1 MKKIYMILA
10 VFALL
15 SMSLNAQTK
24 VEIIPDGYFRMGPSR
39 VSTTPVTPPYSNSFD
54 SSTDFDWWETINANN
69 DDYTWAYSS
78 NAAQI
83 RWNSSKA
90 ADDWLVTA
98 PVYLEAGKNYK
109 FYIDTWEG
117 TTTYGSERM
126 EVKMASA
133 NTATALSAGTSIIA
147 STDVSW
153 TSSQTLSNLN
163 VTVSSTGN
171 YYFGIHG
178 ISDADIYYLYVD
190 NFVIDVDITDPT
202 ITASPTSVSM
212 STTPGGTATETVA
225 VTGLNLTD
233 GITYTLT
240 DANNVF
246 SVSPASLGTT
256 GGTLTITYSPT
267 AAGNHTAT
275 LVLNSTGADPVT
287 ITLNGSCVAGTVYEL
302 VTDPS
307 TQLVDG
313 KEYILVAK
321 NNQYAMG
328 ALSGTS
334 GYGTA
339 IAITDNGNGTVT
351 VPGTASPMVL
361 TLHNYSS
368 NYTSGYT
375 FTLAN
380 GSYLRPYASN
390 NTNLTTATAS
400 SDNNCWTTVADV
412 KSTGGY
418 GLKNYLSTSRAL
430 GFQEST
436 SVTARFAYYGTNNLT
451 ATSTT
456 YYYALLYKKVEA
468 DQHDLGI
475 TLSEPTAVTAGENAT
490 ITATVTNNGNQT
502 ESGYT
507 VTFSDGTNTFSTQTG
522 GTLNPGDTQTFT
534 ATYATSAAG
543 TVTITATVACT
554 GDADA
559 TNDVATTN
567 LTVNAPVHDL
577 GITLSAPA
585 EVVGGNA
592 ATVTATVTNNGDYTE
607 TGYTVTI
614 YADGTA
620 ISTPTAVSLAPGAS
634 TTFTVDYATT
644 SAQVGTTVNFTAT
657 VACTGDADAT
667 NNSAAA
673 STAVITLPPPI
684 NVVAVPD
691 NTNMSATVTWDAPVI
706 APVVETVVEDFE
718 DTSVFPTFT
727 TGGVNANTRTG
738 AFGSWT
744 LYDGNGSNV
753 YGMSDVDFGTDVEG
767 TPYAWMPFDLTATTP
782 VWSVT
787 NISAHSGTQF
797 MNSVS
802 ARQTTTNHW
811 LISPELSG
819 NAQTISWYDAEMK
832 TNWGAESYEVLYST
846 TDNTAPSS
854 FTSLG
859 TYSADALTWGT
870 AETAN
875 LPAGA
880 KYFAIRHTQNDGF
893 GLMIDDVTYEGL
905 VPGVQPISYKVY
917 LDGVLQ
923 GTVNAGDPLTYPL
936 TNLTGGQHTVEVSA
950 VYPGN
955 IESTKTP
962 YQFTITAK
970 TATPTISG
978 QVDPNNENNYVI
990 TATGNGT
997 VTLTVGNETVSGNG
1011 SASITVPRSDVN
1023 QTVTATATAQE
1034 SGKEVSDP
1042 ATETFTVPLMQTATP
1057 VISTSSDGESV
1068 TITATGN
1075 GTVTLTVGNQT
1086 VSGPGSASI
1095 TIPCG
1100 VTGTTVTATATA
1112 QETGK
1117 AVSET
1122 ATQQVPIP
1130 AGEGWTQMDGT
1141 YDNPNTLLSFEKD
1154 GEEIMLID
1162 QFLASTYNNAH
1173 PGGYDYTIMETVE
1186 NEDKVSPPVHIPV
1199 YKTNSS
1205 IQGLYTKNQV
1215 DADTLM
1221 NYRADVLNT
1230 EMDYDVNPGEHTYFY
1245 GLYRSDLNA
1254 DYPDVDIPHRISQL
1268 QKYDEIVGEHVQ
1280 FFFTETYNS
1289 GIAPMYD
1296 GIGSQMVER
1305 LDLNYVE
1312 GELNDS
1318 LAYVPVIWTFGL
1330 YTARGDGKNNSYG
1343 SDIKREKLGGVDI
1356 NFIEGT
1362 LSTNNTTHPN
1372 DYGMWEAPNGVQYC
1386 VYTPYMRVTGIKP
1399 VSYIANDGDEVTYE
1413 PYMYRVWCIY
1423 PDARDFA
1430 RDNRVLV
1437 DNGALP
1443 DTMLLETVY
1452 VTDPTVNSVFF
1463 GKEQWV
1469 EADGKL
1475 PYAFGV
1481 PVSVADNPS
1490 ALEFVIR
1497 FYYKKSVDE
1506 GNGAKGQRDGDDEE
1520 YFIVEN
1526 RGNGQDIG
1534 TAINEMFFDQLHGE
1548 IVGVTY
1554 VNTLGMQSDKP
1565 FDGINIVV
1573 TRYSDGTTS
1582 TSKVRY

>member
-10 VFALL
+10 AMTLL
-15 SMSLNAQTK
+15 SMSLNAQTLYEK
-24 VEIIPDGYFRMGPSR
+24 VTSSDQLEIGSKYIFVYENGTSSYAMGALTSSGYGNA
-39 VSTTPVTPPYSNSFD
+39 TPVAVTLNGTTVTANGNVVPFTLGQGSSSSYYTFAFPNGTLLGGYRTGSYSYTYYFYEGGSYTNWRIYNSGTNYYAMNYQYDRYVKYYNSQFVLSNS
-54 SSTDFDWWETINANN
+54 SSAT
-69 DDYTWAYSS
+69 YAY
-78 NAAQI
+78 
-83 RWNSSKA
+83 
-90 ADDWLVTA
+90 LYV
-98 PVYLEAGKNYK
+98 E
-109 FYIDTWEG
+109 
-117 TTTYGSERM
+117 
-126 EVKMASA
+126 
-133 NTATALSAGTSIIA
+133 A
-147 STDVSW
+147 STDPVITT
-153 TSSQTLSNLN
+153 TSTAVTLKCQPGQSVNQTISVTGRNLTEN
-163 VTVSSTGN
+163 
-171 YYFGIHG
+171 
-178 ISDADIYYLYVD
+178 
-190 NFVIDVDITDPT
+190 
-202 ITASPTSVSM
+202 ITASISRS
-212 STTPGGTATETVA
+212 GE
-225 VTGLNLTD
+225 
-233 GITYTLT
+233 
-240 DANNVF
+240 F
-246 SVSPASLGTT
+246 SVNPTSLGTS
-256 GGTLTITYSPT
+256 GGDLTVTYSPT
-267 AAGNHTAT
+267 AVGTHTAT
-275 LVLNSTGADPVT
+275 LTLSSTGADPVT
-287 ITLNGSCVAGTVYEL
+287 ITLNG
-302 VTDPS
+302 
-307 TQLVDG
+307 
-313 KEYILVAK
+313 
-321 NNQYAMG
+321 
-328 ALSGTS
+328 TS
-334 GYGTA
+334 SN
-339 IAITDNGNGTVT
+339 DVT
-351 VPGTASPMVL
+351 VCDGGASNSYLPVYGFYFDEAQTNQML
-361 TLHNYSS
+361 YPASMFTGKGLDNKTIKSITFYPT
-368 NYTSGYT
+368 TSGYT
-375 FTLAN
+375 SGINFYYNSSYGDGTVTLKLAN
-380 GSYLRPYASN
+380 MPSG
-390 NTNLTTATAS
+390 TTGYDYTAVHK
-400 SDNNCWTTVADV
+400 DPAGGFTTVKTITMPSTAQTSLTEWVFDNLEDDFV
-412 KSTGGY
+412 YNGGDLLIEVVTGGGQYANTYFAGESQSNYMGYYSY
-418 GLKNYLSTSRAL
+418 GSTSRGQQFL
-430 GFQEST
+430 PK
-436 SVTARFAYYGTNNLT
+436 VTFAYEDT
-451 ATSTT
+451 
-456 YYYALLYKKVEA
+456 
-468 DQHDLGI
+468 QPRHDLGI
-475 TLSEPTAVTAGENAT
+475 TLSEPTAVLAGENAT